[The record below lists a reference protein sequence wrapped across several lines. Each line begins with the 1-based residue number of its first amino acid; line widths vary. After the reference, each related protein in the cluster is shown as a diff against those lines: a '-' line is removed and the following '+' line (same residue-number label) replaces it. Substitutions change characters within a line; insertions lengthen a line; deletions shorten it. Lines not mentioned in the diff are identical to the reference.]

1 MGEGEGD
8 EKERRR
14 YPRLQSLYL
23 VSYVAKEDD
32 AQKSGVSMAR
42 TLNVSQVGIGVEV
55 YEPIE
60 VDTLME
66 MEIAVKE
73 NIFSVRG
80 KVVHSQRKPDGHW
93 VIGIAFDEAQEEL
106 IKALS

>member
-1 MGEGEGD
+1 MDGD
-8 EKERRR
+8 GTVEKERRR
-14 YPRLQSLYL
+14 HPRVKSLYL
-23 VSYVAKEDD
+23 VSYVSKEGE

-42 TLNVSQVGIGVEV
+42 TLNVSQVGVGVEV
-55 YEPIE
+55 YEPVE

-73 NIFSVRG
+73 TIFSVRG

-93 VIGIAFDEAQEEL
+93 VMGIAFDEAQEAL
-106 IKALS
+106 IKAL

>member
-1 MGEGEGD
+1 MEGD
-8 EKERRR
+8 GTVEKERRR
-14 YPRLQSLYL
+14 HPRVKSLYL
-23 VSYVAKEDD
+23 VSYVSKEGE

-42 TLNVSQVGIGVEV
+42 TLNVSQVGVGVEV
-55 YEPIE
+55 YEPVE

-73 NIFSVRG
+73 TIFSVRG

-93 VIGIAFDEAQEEL
+93 VMGIEFDEAQEEL
-106 IKALS
+106 IKAL

>member
-93 VIGIAFDEAQEEL
+93 VMGIAFDEAQEEL
-106 IKALS
+106 IKAL

>member
-1 MGEGEGD
+1 MNEERTR

-14 YPRLQSLYL
+14 HPRVKSLYL
-23 VSYVAKEDD
+23 VSYVSKEGDV
-32 AQKSGVSMAR
+32 QKSGVSMAR
-42 TLNVSQVGIGVEV
+42 TVNVSQAGVGVEV

-60 VDTLME
+60 ADTLME

-73 NIFSVRG
+73 TIFSVRG

-93 VIGIAFDEAQEEL
+93 VMGIAFDEVQEEL
-106 IKALS
+106 IKAL